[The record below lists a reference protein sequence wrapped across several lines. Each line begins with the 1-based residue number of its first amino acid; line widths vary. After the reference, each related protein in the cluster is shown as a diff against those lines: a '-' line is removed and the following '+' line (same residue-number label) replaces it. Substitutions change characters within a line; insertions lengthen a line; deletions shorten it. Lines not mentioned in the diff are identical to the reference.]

1 MKANQFNHKSALGE
15 AIVANKH
22 LNHLEDTVISQ
33 GKAGAT
39 AAIQYLKGL
48 YGLLKGSSEE
58 AVKVSTKWD
67 GAPAIFAGID
77 PADGKFFVAKK
88 SVFNVDPKL

>member
-48 YGLLKGSSEE
+48 YIHAGSFDQTFLDGTYDDAPHRKFNSNSILK
-58 AVKVSTKWD
+58 
-67 GAPAIFAGID
+67 
-77 PADGKFFVAKK
+77 
-88 SVFNVDPKL
+88 